1 MIPFSEIL
9 LIEFQKKVSFEDGIS
24 SANPSEPT
32 IINETSQSKF
42 HGDDSIVRP
51 KSSLSI
57 SMIQLKNKMV
67 FLSIKCIENER

>member
-1 MIPFSEIL
+1 LPS
-9 LIEFQKKVSFEDGIS
+9 LITFLYVGIEDGIS

-42 HGDDSIVRP
+42 HGDDSIARP
-51 KSSLSI
+51 KPSLSV

-67 FLSIKCIENER
+67 FFSIKCIEKER